1 MTNTKDKYAEL
12 REVQEKAPT
21 QWNWSAK
28 RSSTGKLDDLSIFT
42 DKGNNTEENL
52 DFLIYFA
59 EKLPQILADL
69 DAANGEIE
77 RLQAEKLTP
86 DEIRLRI
93 LNRKSIPN
101 PPTDKE

>member
-12 REVQEKAPT
+12 FRALEAADART
-21 QWNWSAK
+21 YSALNDFAL
-28 RSSTGKLDDLSIFT
+28 LDLFAACKKGIPQLLS
-42 DKGNNTEENL
+42 
-52 DFLIYFA
+52 
-59 EKLPQILADL
+59 DL
-69 DAANGEIE
+69 DAANEEIE

-101 PPTDKE
+101 PPTDKEQGTNEQT